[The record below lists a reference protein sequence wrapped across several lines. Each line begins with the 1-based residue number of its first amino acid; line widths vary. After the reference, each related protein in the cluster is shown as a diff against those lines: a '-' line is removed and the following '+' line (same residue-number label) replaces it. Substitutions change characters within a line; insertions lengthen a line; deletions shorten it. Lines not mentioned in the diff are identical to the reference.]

1 MSFLIWRGYQ
11 RHQVHVYTRYG
22 IMKWP
27 LLFGG
32 GMSVPS
38 AFVHSIWIYEM
49 AFMIW
54 RGISVPSA
62 RVHPKWNYEMAF
74 MIWRGISV
82 PSVCVHSIWNYGKA
96 FMIWRGYQ
104 RPKCMCTLDMDL

>member
-1 MSFLIWRGYQ
+1 MAFMIWRGCH

-38 AFVHSIWIYEM
+38 ACVD
-49 AFMIW
+49 
-54 RGISVPSA
+54 
-62 RVHPKWNYEMAF
+62 PKWNYEM
-74 MIWRGISV
+74 
-82 PSVCVHSIWNYGKA
+82 A

-104 RPKCMCTLDMDL
+104 RPKCMCTPGKELWNGLYYLAGVSGCQV